1 MSLRNYGF
9 RNRFKELLCQV
20 YDTLEYP
27 RRHPYTLLRKEAYAT
42 TLDFVRERCLK
53 AVPCRSPRQLLDL
66 AIARTKVDGN
76 YVEFGVFRG
85 ASIRHIAACR
95 PKKIIHG
102 FDSFEGLPEDWLHN
116 PRSTFS
122 TGGKLP
128 RVPDNV
134 RLCKGYFEDTLP
146 GWVKQNP
153 QPMAFV
159 HIDCD
164 LRSSTAT
171 VFQRISPFIRP
182 GTVLLFDDYFNFPG
196 WEQDGHAVFE
206 QVVEEQ
212 QWQVRYL
219 GYAFK
224 ELLVIVD

>member
-1 MSLRNYGF
+1 MPLRNYSF
-9 RNRFKELLCQV
+9 RNRFKEMLCQV
-20 YDTLEYP
+20 DDTLQYS
-27 RRHPYTLLRKEAYAT
+27 RRHPYTLLRKEASAT
-42 TLDFVRERCLK
+42 TLDFVRERCGK
-53 AVPCRSPRQLLDL
+53 AVPCRSPRRLLEL
-66 AIARTKVDGN
+66 ALSRTNPDGS

-85 ASIRHIAACR
+85 ASLRHIAALR
-95 PKKIIHG
+95 PHETIHG

-122 TGGKLP
+122 TGGQLP
-128 RVPDNV
+128 RVPGNV
-134 RLCKGYFEDTLP
+134 HLYKGYFEDTLP
-146 GWVKQNP
+146 GWVEQNP
-153 QPMAFV
+153 QPLAFA

-171 VFQRISPFIRP
+171 VFRHITPLIRS

-206 QVVEEQ
+206 QASGEQ
-212 QWQVRYL
+212 QWRIRYL

-224 ELLVIVD
+224 ELLVAIE